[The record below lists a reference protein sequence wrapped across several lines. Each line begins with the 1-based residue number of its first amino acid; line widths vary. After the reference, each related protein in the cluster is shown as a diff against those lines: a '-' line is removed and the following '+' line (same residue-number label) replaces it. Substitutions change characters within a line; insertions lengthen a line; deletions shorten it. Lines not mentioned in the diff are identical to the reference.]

1 MTMLEIRNLSAGYQ
15 GTAVLFGLSLT
26 VKPGQFVTL
35 LGRNGM
41 GKSTTVRAIFRLV
54 SPTSGTIT
62 FDGDDLAGVAPFRI
76 ARRGIGL
83 VPEGRCV
90 CDKLTV
96 EENLRATGRACSRDT
111 DWSVE
116 GVYEL
121 FPQLARRKTNL
132 GSQLSGGEQQLLAI
146 GRALMMNPKLLIL
159 DEATEGLSPLMRQEV
174 WRCLAVLRERGQSI
188 LIIDKHVKKLA
199 EIGDRHY
206 VIEKGRILWEGDR
219 AAFSR
224 ERHSLESSL
233 GVA

>member
-1 MTMLEIRNLSAGYQ
+1 MLEVRNLSAGYQ
-15 GTAVLFGLSLT
+15 GTAVLFGVSLT
-26 VKPGQFVTL
+26 VKPGEFVTL

-41 GKSTTVRAIFRLV
+41 GKSTTVRAILGMIPFTEGAI
-54 SPTSGTIT
+54 SFGGTN
-62 FDGDDLAGVAPFRI
+62 LAGLAPFRI

-90 CDKLTV
+90 CDNLTV
-96 EENLRATGRACSRDT
+96 EENLLATARSRAGDVN
-111 DWSVE
+111 WSVE
-116 GVYEL
+116 GVYDL

-132 GSQLSGGEQQLLAI
+132 GNQLSGGEQQLLAI

-174 WRCLAVLRERGQSI
+174 WRCLGVLRERGQSI

-206 VIEKGRILWEGDR
+206 VIEKGCILWEGDR
-219 AAFSR
+219 LAFNR
-224 ERHSLESSL
+224 ERHSLEASL